1 MFHTWAFRGEHLNQI
16 IEINAKKVF
25 RLEDAQSLLPVLHR
39 MTEVADSK
47 IRCLLQKLDTIEDR
61 ESVIAQDLEK
71 EIDLNIRQWQQK
83 IEKLGGRPQ
92 GLWLI
97 DFDNGEGYFCWKFPE
112 RKIMF
117 FHGYHD
123 GFSGRKALFNNEEI
137 CKEEHKFQN

>member
-1 MFHTWAFRGEHLNQI
+1 
-16 IEINAKKVF
+16 
-25 RLEDAQSLLPVLHR
+25 

-83 IEKLGGRPQ
+83 IEKLGARPQ

-117 FHGYHD
+117 FHGYQD
-123 GFSGRKALFNNEEI
+123 GFSGRKALFSNEEI